1 MGPVLAGKLY
11 SSGIRSIEQ
20 LRARQGEFLNA
31 NQTVGLKYYEDFLER
46 MPREEAGL
54 ISETVQKTARELFG
68 ATVKVIACGSYRR
81 GRPTCGDVDIL
92 ITRTDHKQVKGMC
105 ERLVVRLEEIGFL
118 KERLSM
124 SAGSLERHREMYMGV
139 CLLPGYTTARR
150 IDIKVYPKEQ
160 YGFALLY
167 FTGSDYF
174 NRSMRLF
181 SDRKGFTLSDHGLI
195 PVAKT
200 ASGSKVS
207 KGIGIPCQTE
217 EEVFKALGLPYKT
230 PAERDL

>member
-1 MGPVLAGKLY
+1 
-11 SSGIRSIEQ
+11 
-20 LRARQGEFLNA
+20 
-31 NQTVGLKYYEDFLER
+31 
-46 MPREEAGL
+46 
-54 ISETVQKTARELFG
+54 
-68 ATVKVIACGSYRR
+68 
-81 GRPTCGDVDIL
+81 
-92 ITRTDHKQVKGMC
+92 MC